1 MKILLAA
8 LVSALCVAF
17 AGTSAGACSDPGG
30 IGGTGINPGGT
41 GATGVEP
48 GGTGGTGVDPGGIGG
63 TGQRAEA
70 EIGVLGVI
78 TGFGSIC
85 VNGIEVHYDAG
96 TPVAFNGDLSSAKAL
111 GIGQVVSVLAVGA
124 GRQAR
129 ATWIDIVDSAVG
141 PVTAVESAGT
151 LLEVNKQRVR
161 IEPSTVL
168 GAGLERAQLA
178 SAQVGDTLRVSGLRN
193 ADGTIVAT
201 RVETAAPATR
211 ALAADA
217 ADPSLG
223 RFVVE
228 GYVSDTA
235 PQAVRVGPTRFSVA
249 PDTAAQLSRGQ
260 LVRLWGRS
268 EGGNR
273 IVERADFLSG
283 PFDVRPQRTLRME
296 PLGTRPG
303 DDRRGGG
310 DGDRSGR
317 DSGDRSGPGGGDRPE
332 RVDRSGPGGGDRP
345 ERVERIDRSGPGGGD
360 RPERVDRSG
369 RR

>member
-1 MKILLAA
+1 MKSLLAA
-8 LVSALCVAF
+8 LVSALCIAF
-17 AGTSAGACSDPGG
+17 AGTSAGACIDPGG
-30 IGGTGINPGGT
+30 IGGTGINRGGT
-41 GATGVEP
+41 GGTGVDP

-111 GIGQVVSVLAVGA
+111 GIGQLVSVLAVGT
-124 GRQAR
+124 GTQAR
-129 ATWIDIVDSAVG
+129 AQWIDIVDAVVG
-141 PVTAVESAGT
+141 PVTAAESAGS
-151 LLEVNKQRVR
+151 LLQVNKERVR

-168 GAGLERAQLA
+168 GPGLERAQLA
-178 SAQVGDTLRVSGLRN
+178 SAQVGDILRVSGLRN
-193 ADGTIVAT
+193 AEGIIVAT
-201 RVETAAPATR
+201 RVESAPPGTR
-211 ALAADA
+211 PLSAEPS
-217 ADPSLG
+217 DPGLG
-223 RFVVE
+223 RFLVE
-228 GYVSDTA
+228 GYVTDTEA
-235 PQAVRVGPTRFSVA
+235 QALRVGPTRFRVA
-249 PDTAAQLSRGQ
+249 PDVGAQLAQGQ

-283 PFDVRPQRTLRME
+283 PFDVRPQRTLRIE
-296 PLGTRPG
+296 PLGPRSG
-303 DDRRGGG
+303 DNRRGGG
-310 DGDRSGR
+310 DGDRGGR
-317 DSGDRSGPGGGDRPE
+317 DSGDRSGRDGGGDRTD
-332 RVDRSGPGGGDRP
+332 RFDRSGPGGGDRP
-345 ERVERIDRSGPGGGD
+345 ERVERSGPGGGD

>member
-17 AGTSAGACSDPGG
+17 AGASAGACLDPGG

-41 GATGVEP
+41 GGTRVEP
-48 GGTGGTGVDPGGIGG
+48 GGTGGTGIDPGGIGG

-70 EIGVLGVI
+70 EVGVLGVI

-111 GIGQVVSVLAVGA
+111 GIGQVVSVLAVGS
-124 GRQAR
+124 GTQAR
-129 ATWIDIVDSAVG
+129 AQWIDIVDAAVG
-141 PVTAVESAGT
+141 PVTAVEKAGA
-151 LLEVNKQRVR
+151 LLQVNRQRVR
-161 IEPSTVL
+161 IDSSTVL
-168 GAGLERAQLA
+168 GPGLERAKLA

-201 RVETAAPATR
+201 RVETAAPGTR
-211 ALAADA
+211 ALALDA
-217 ADPSLG
+217 ADPGLG
-223 RFVVE
+223 RFLVE
-228 GYVSDTA
+228 GYVADASAQTL
-235 PQAVRVGPTRFSVA
+235 RVGTTRFSVA
-249 PDTAAQLSRGQ
+249 PGLGSQLAPGQ
-260 LVRLWGRS
+260 LVRLSGRS

-273 IVERADFLSG
+273 IVERADFLRG

-296 PLGTRPG
+296 PLTPRPG

-317 DSGDRSGPGGGDRPE
+317 ESGGDRSGRDGGDSVDRSGRGGGDRPE
-332 RVDRSGPGGGDRP
+332 RVDRSG
-345 ERVERIDRSGPGGGD
+345 SGSGD